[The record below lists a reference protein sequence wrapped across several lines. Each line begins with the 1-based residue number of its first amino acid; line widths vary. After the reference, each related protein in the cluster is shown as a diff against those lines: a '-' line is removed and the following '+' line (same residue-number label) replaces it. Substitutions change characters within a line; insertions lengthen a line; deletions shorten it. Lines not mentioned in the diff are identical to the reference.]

1 MIAGSFLPCC
11 IHSRDEMINYLWAGF
26 GAEYPFSTAVFTDD
40 RAYSRFCLD
49 FFHPTNLGFKIP
61 PVMVGANDIIAYIHG
76 DKCMPT
82 TCKLAP
88 AANVDRLLCF
98 PVFSGDNP
106 GFSSIAVSSPTLPHA
121 GYSSFA
127 SLNYKFF

>member
-1 MIAGSFLPCC
+1 MIAGCLLPCC
-11 IHSRDEMINYLWAGF
+11 IHSRDEMIGYPWVGF

-61 PVMVGANDIIAYIHG
+61 SVVVSSDNKIAYIHG
-76 DKCMPT
+76 DKCMST

-98 PVFSGDNP
+98 PVFPGDNP
-106 GFSSIAVSSPTLPHA
+106 GLSRIAPSAAMLP
-121 GYSSFA
+121 
-127 SLNYKFF
+127 